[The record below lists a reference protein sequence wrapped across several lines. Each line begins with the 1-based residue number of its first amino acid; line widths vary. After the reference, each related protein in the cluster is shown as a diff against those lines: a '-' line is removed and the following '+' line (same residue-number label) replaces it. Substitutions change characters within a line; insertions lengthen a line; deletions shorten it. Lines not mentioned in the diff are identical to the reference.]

1 MAVNSPEQPR
11 ESDLEH
17 VVSLSG
23 SDVQGIDAALLN
35 EVTPSWGDARAV
47 VTKAYAAMLPSLPS
61 VPDVFFSYRLRKLV
75 AAGAVEA
82 AGSVDRQLN
91 YQVRLDNRASAA

>member
-1 MAVNSPEQPR
+1 MNSPEQPR

-17 VVSLSG
+17 VVSLSD
-23 SDVQGIDAALLN
+23 SDVQAIDAAVLTEL
-35 EVTPSWGDARAV
+35 TQSWIDAKGV
-47 VTKAYAAMLPSLPS
+47 VTRAHAALLTRYPA

-91 YQVRLDNRASAA
+91 YQVRTNGHVPEA

>member
-1 MAVNSPEQPR
+1 MSSEDQPR

-23 SDVQGIDAALLN
+23 EDVQAVDTAVLSQLTATWMESRDLVAKAHAALL
-35 EVTPSWGDARAV
+35 P
-47 VTKAYAAMLPSLPS
+47 KYPL

-75 AAGAVEA
+75 AAGDIEAVGA
-82 AGSVDRQLN
+82 VDRQLN
-91 YQVRLDNRASAA
+91 YQVRAKDGGPAA